1 MTQDDYKLFTGET
14 VNYSKEDWAKLVGV
28 ASTRLASFLCLDA
41 MPEFSDANRD
51 LEALLA
57 NFIAACLKFSGTS
70 DTVASKSVRN
80 FTISF
85 KNNATNAF
93 EQIYNQFGDVIE
105 KYSACDLGIKVE
117 NSKCYYCQGD
127 DEHYGYLNF

>member
-1 MTQDDYKLFTGET
+1 MTQEEYKLFTGET
-14 VNYSKEDWAKLVGV
+14 ANYSEEDWDKLVGV

-41 MPEFSDANRD
+41 IPEFSDDNRD

-57 NFIAACLKFSGTS
+57 NFISASLKFSGTS

-93 EQIYNQFGDVIE
+93 EQIYNQFSDVIE
-105 KYSACDLGIKVE
+105 KYSQCDLGVKVE
-117 NSKCYYCQGD
+117 NSKCYRCGGEDY
-127 DEHYGYLNF
+127 YGYFNF